1 MKYTIGICGTGLMG
15 ASMAQIFAEQGYE
28 TIIYGRTEAS
38 LERAKR
44 AIFLEEEAPLVY
56 TTRLED
62 LDKCGIIIESIVE
75 NLAVKQDFFER
86 LSVIAKPDTIL
97 ATNTSG
103 LSMNRICERVRG
115 KERFL
120 GMHWFNP
127 SNLIPLI
134 EIICNDKTEQKYVDA
149 VYALA
154 KDIGKKPVICRRD
167 VPGFI
172 ANRLQFA
179 VLRECMDIVEKGTAT
194 VEDVDAVMKYG
205 IGFRYAAYGPFEVA
219 DFGGLD
225 TFYHISEYL
234 NEDLCDTKEP
244 QKLIRDLY
252 EHGHYGVKNG
262 QGFYD
267 YSDGKGEE
275 AIKIRNRKYKDM
287 KDCLDKWEEY

>member
-1 MKYTIGICGTGLMG
+1 MKKIGICGTGLMG
-15 ASMAQIFAEQGYE
+15 ATMAQIFAEKGYE
-28 TIIYGRTEAS
+28 TRIYGRTEAS
-38 LERAKR
+38 LERGKK
-44 AIFLEEEAPLVY
+44 IITLDEGVPLYY

-62 LDKCGIIIESIVE
+62 LGKCDIIIESIVE
-75 NLAVKQDFFER
+75 NLAVKQEFFER
-86 LSVIAKPDTIL
+86 LSKIVGAETIL

-103 LSMNRICERVRG
+103 LSINRIGERVHG

-134 EIICNDKTEQKYVDA
+134 EIICNDKTEQKYVDE

-154 KDIGKKPVICRRD
+154 KAIDKKPVICHQD

-172 ANRLQFA
+172 ANRVQFA
-179 VLRECMDIVEKGTAT
+179 VLRECMDIVEKGIATA
-194 VEDVDAVMKYG
+194 EDVDAVMKYG
-205 IGFRYAAYGPFEVA
+205 LGFRYAAYGPFEVA

-234 NEDLCDTKEP
+234 NADLCDVKEP
-244 QKLIRDLY
+244 QGIIRNLY
-252 EHGHYGVKNG
+252 EQGFYGVKNG
-262 QGFYD
+262 RGFYD
-267 YSDGKGEE
+267 YSNGKGEE
-275 AIKIRNRKYKDM
+275 AVKIRNRKFKDM

>member
-1 MKYTIGICGTGLMG
+1 MKYRIGICGTGLMG
-15 ASMAQIFAEQGYE
+15 ASMAQIFVEQGYE
-28 TIIYGRTEAS
+28 TLIYGRTEES
-38 LERAKR
+38 LGRAQK
-44 AIFLEEEAPLVY
+44 AITLEEGAPLVY

-62 LDKCGIIIESIVE
+62 LEKCDIIIESIVE

-86 LSVIAKPDTIL
+86 LSKIVRSDTIL

-103 LSMNRICERVRG
+103 LSLNRICERVQG

-172 ANRLQFA
+172 ANRIQFA
-179 VLRECMDIVEKGTAT
+179 VLRECLDIVEKGTAT

-205 IGFRYAAYGPFEVA
+205 LGFRYAAYGPFEVA

-234 NEDLCDTKEP
+234 NEDLCDTKKP

-252 EHGHYGVKNG
+252 EQEHFGVKNG

-267 YSDGKGEE
+267 YSDGKAEE
-275 AIKIRNRKYKDM
+275 TIKIRNRKFKDM